1 MMSPEQSG
9 RERIFICER
18 AVNLRKSFDGL
29 SGVVEGIMGEDPEAG
44 DLFVFFNR
52 TRRLIKV
59 LQWQGDGFAI
69 WMKRLE
75 QGSFHLPEPKGDRA
89 KIEFNAREFAAILN
103 GIKPEKYY
111 KRYFRKK
118 N

>member
-29 SGVVEGIMGEDPEAG
+29 SGVVEGIMEEDPEAG

-89 KIEFNAREFAAILN
+89 TESSRRNITNDIFERKTEFSRIF
-103 GIKPEKYY
+103 KQ
-111 KRYFRKK
+111 
-118 N
+118 

>member
-1 MMSPEQSG
+1 MSPEQYG
-9 RERIFICER
+9 RERIFICEQ

-29 SGVVEGIMGEDPEAG
+29 SGVVEGIMEEDPENG
-44 DLFVFFNR
+44 DLFVFFNHSR
-52 TRRLIKV
+52 KQIKV

-75 QGSFHLPEPKGDRA
+75 QGSFHLPMPEENRA
-89 KIEFNAREFAAILN
+89 KIEVNPRVFSAILN

-111 KRYFRKK
+111 KRYSRKK

>member
-1 MMSPEQSG
+1 MMSPEQYG
-9 RERIFICER
+9 RERIFICEQ

-29 SGVVEGIMGEDPEAG
+29 RGVVEGIMREDPEAG

-75 QGSFHLPEPKGDRA
+75 QGSFHLPTPEGNRA
-89 KIEFNAREFAAILN
+89 KLEVSAREFAAILN

>member
-1 MMSPEQSG
+1 
-9 RERIFICER
+9 
-18 AVNLRKSFDGL
+18 
-29 SGVVEGIMGEDPEAG
+29 
-44 DLFVFFNR
+44 
-52 TRRLIKV
+52 
-59 LQWQGDGFAI
+59 
-69 WMKRLE
+69 MKRLE

-89 KIEFNAREFAAILN
+89 KIEVNAREFAAILN

>member
-52 TRRLIKV
+52 THRQIKV
-59 LQWQGDGFAI
+59 LQWQCDGFAI

-89 KIEFNAREFAAILN
+89 KIEVNASEFAAILN

>member
-52 TRRLIKV
+52 TRRQIKV
-59 LQWQGDGFAI
+59 QQWQGDGFAI
-69 WMKRLE
+69 WTKRLE

-89 KIEFNAREFAAILN
+89 KIEVNAREFAAILN